1 MQGIIM
7 ANVEAD
13 KAPNKAM
20 NNSILGTQIA
30 NKNDKNTKNERNK
43 LWAMFEFLNFLKR
56 VPWIASQIV
65 LLATE
70 NCKL

>member
-30 NKNDKNTKNERNK
+30 NKNDKNTKNERNR
-43 LWAMFEFLNFLKR
+43 L
-56 VPWIASQIV
+56 
-65 LLATE
+65 
-70 NCKL
+70 